1 METNYNLRYEYQKS
15 VERAKQKR
23 TYSKKKCGGLYVVF
37 YLDVHDLDVQF
48 AMLV

>member
-1 METNYNLRYEYQKS
+1 METNYNLSYEYKKS

-23 TYSKKKCGGLYVVF
+23 TYFKKKANGYNIIYF
-37 YLDVHDLDVQF
+37 MDTHDIDVQF